1 MEFGGGQLVLASDR
15 GRKCSLLAVHPT
27 AEKRGP
33 SWLQLLRATEVSQG
47 FCSGPTSLP
56 EPMRRHGVWGCEVVH
71 LRSREP
77 VRGGGFTDRAR
88 TLEWTIMHP
97 GKEGFCGTGLVRGA
111 GWGES

>member
-1 MEFGGGQLVLASDR
+1 MEFGRGQLVLASDR

-56 EPMRRHGVWGCEVVH
+56 EPIREAVKWGAEW
-71 LRSREP
+71 
-77 VRGGGFTDRAR
+77 GG
-88 TLEWTIMHP
+88 
-97 GKEGFCGTGLVRGA
+97 
-111 GWGES
+111 S